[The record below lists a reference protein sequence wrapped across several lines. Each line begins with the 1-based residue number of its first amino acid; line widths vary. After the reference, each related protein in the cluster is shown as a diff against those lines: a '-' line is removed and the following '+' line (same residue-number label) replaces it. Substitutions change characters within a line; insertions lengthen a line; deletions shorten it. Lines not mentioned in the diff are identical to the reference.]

1 MTGPVPLGPEWKEAL
16 GELIRES
23 RDDLIVAAPYIT
35 SDGVHFL
42 CSNAPPE
49 LCEAGRINVLTDL
62 SPLPICQGST
72 EPKALLEVASTIA
85 DARFHHLAKLHA
97 KVYIADDRRAI
108 VTSGNLTKGGLE
120 TNYEYGIRLTDR
132 ASVGK
137 IRSDLLDYI
146 AIASA
151 LNKDQI
157 SRYCSIS
164 DSVRG
169 EFRRELARLS
179 TKAAGSF
186 EEIIRPAEEELIRIK
201 LAKGSMHSVFAAAVV
216 RFLRREGPKTT
227 QDIHAFIQFLHPD
240 LCDDS
245 VDRVIDGRRF
255 GKKWKHAVRTAQ
267 QHLKKQGLIEYRNGL
282 WRANSSQLDLYTV

>member
-1 MTGPVPLGPEWKEAL
+1 MSGPVLLGLEWKEAL

-35 SDGVHFL
+35 SDGVRFL
-42 CSNAPPE
+42 CSNASPE
-49 LCEAGRINVLTDL
+49 LCEVGRINVLTDL
-62 SPLPICQGST
+62 SPPPICQGST
-72 EPKALLEVASTIA
+72 EPKALLEIASAISDT
-85 DARFHHLAKLHA
+85 RFHHLARFHA
-97 KVYIADDRRAI
+97 KVYIADGRQAI
-108 VTSGNLTKGGLE
+108 ITSGNLTRGGLE
-120 TNYEYGIRLTDR
+120 TNYEYGVKLTDR

-146 AIASA
+146 SIASA
-151 LNKDQI
+151 LNRDQI
-157 SRYCSIS
+157 SKYCSIS
-164 DSVRG
+164 DNVRG
-169 EFRRELARLS
+169 DFRREQARLS
-179 TKAAGSF
+179 AKAAGSF

-201 LAKGSMHSVFAAAVV
+201 LAKGSMHSVFAAAVI

-245 VDRVIDGRRF
+245 VDHVIDGRRF

-267 QHLKKQGLIEYRNGL
+267 QHLKQQGLIEYRNGL
-282 WRANSSQLDLYTV
+282 WQTKDNQLNMQ